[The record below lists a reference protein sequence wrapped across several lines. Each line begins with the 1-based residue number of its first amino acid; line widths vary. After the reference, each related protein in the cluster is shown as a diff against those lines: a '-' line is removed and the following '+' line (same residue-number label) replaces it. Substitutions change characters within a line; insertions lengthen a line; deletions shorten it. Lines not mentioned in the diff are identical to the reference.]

1 MAICVC
7 ACRKKQGAYGK
18 VKTHKESKLSQMLHL
33 DEIWSAITLL
43 YISPLESNLES
54 PLIQETFNPLDLK
67 FCDDILCKV
76 SRSFA
81 AVIRQLPS
89 LLTVIERVDRAAAIP
104 ALTVGVM
111 FGACLAASVSADP
124 QAGDDESGE

>member
-1 MAICVC
+1 MGPDRAEAPTQLHWDGWVSVPLRMSDLAAILE
-7 ACRKKQGAYGK
+7 R
-18 VKTHKESKLSQMLHL
+18 
-33 DEIWSAITLL
+33 
-43 YISPLESNLES
+43 PLE
-54 PLIQETFNPLDLK
+54 
-67 FCDDILCKV
+67 
-76 SRSFA
+76 
-81 AVIRQLPS
+81 VIRQLPS